1 MPCICA
7 QSQGFK
13 VSTAYQILRQEFSFT
28 AKRQKCFFFFLLLFF
43 FLSPPFFPHLFFF
56 PFLPFFSFL
65 HRHHPLE
72 TLSALCSC
80 VEKRG
85 EKEKKSK
92 PIYNKANKKNQYFTE
107 KGLRHPL
114 IPISSLSFAAA
125 VKKDLP
131 ASKLMLPEGFP
142 SVFRFRELLVPA
154 NVLGCE
160 IIIIQLFL

>member
-1 MPCICA
+1 ML
-7 QSQGFK
+7 F
-13 VSTAYQILRQEFSFT
+13 
-28 AKRQKCFFFFLLLFF
+28 LFF
-43 FLSPPFFPHLFFF
+43 PFNFSFLSPLFSPISSFSPSSLFFT
-56 PFLPFFSFL
+56 FL

-142 SVFRFRELLVPA
+142 SVFRFGEVLDPA
-154 NVLGCE
+154 NVLSCE
-160 IIIIQLFL
+160 IVIIQLFL